1 MQTGGGK
8 ISKQHM
14 YTQRQAVNKN
24 TTGGEN
30 TISVCYGDTT
40 LSFFSEI
47 AQPKLRE
54 SGRVTIMQVD
64 RLQNT

>member
-1 MQTGGGK
+1 MNGNLCIEAEGF
-8 ISKQHM
+8 
-14 YTQRQAVNKN
+14 V
-24 TTGGEN
+24 
-30 TISVCYGDTT
+30 
-40 LSFFSEI
+40 FFPES